1 MNTRIGVKTVSAF
14 GVRLFIGVLL
24 FFGLALVSDSQVAPA
39 GGKLKGG
46 IRPDRVTYTTFRPG
60 NWDIYLFHKAGQTP
74 ERLTTDPGL
83 DYDPVMSRDG
93 RWVIFCS
100 ERSGNPRLYVLDLQ
114 RRGEPRLL
122 IDNDRDSMEDQ
133 AALSP
138 DGKWIAFVS
147 TASGNADI
155 YLLPFRPDKTTP
167 IKSAKNLTHH
177 PAGDFRPSFSP
188 DGRRLAFSSDRDLP
202 VKALSPITRL
212 RSSDIYVLDLANE
225 HLERLTDAPGWDGSP
240 AWSDDGKSIVFYS
253 QRGLNPTFRDPEARI
268 WIMNADG
275 SNQRVLTPNESLAI
289 SPECL
294 PDGRILYSRKTKEG
308 QWQIVSV
315 DRNGANERIE
325 SDVSN
330 NMSSKSANRYWKPA
344 RGATTGEFVAHGD
357 GPIDAG
363 IPVGPYRSPF
373 LVEGAPFRRRLPDR
387 EIDLYPLRLFTA
399 LLNPTRDILL
409 MTNAPGGTNVLVS
422 TIDGRSQRKLFQD
435 ESTQSSRTGLSW
447 SKDGEWI
454 AFTRG
459 GWRRPDSESSIWKM
473 RSDGS
478 ELQNLSR
485 ESPSHD
491 GYPSFSGDGRLIVF
505 RSGRSGHF
513 DLYLMN
519 ADGTNIR
526 QLTADPAN
534 KIFPVFSPNN
544 TQIAFVSDRG
554 QEDAGLF
561 NVYLMDLN
569 EDATPAK
576 IRQVTDNHVQNGHLA
591 YSYDGK
597 WLLFSSEQGG
607 INDEEPLVEAV
618 VFSAQSYGEIYA
630 YRIADGMLIRLTHNK
645 WEEGVSSWEA
655 PLK

>member
-1 MNTRIGVKTVSAF
+1 
-14 GVRLFIGVLL
+14 
-24 FFGLALVSDSQVAPA
+24 
-39 GGKLKGG
+39 
-46 IRPDRVTYTTFRPG
+46 VTYTTFRPG
-60 NWDIYLFHKAGQTP
+60 NWDIYLFHKSGQTP

-93 RWVIFCS
+93 RWVVFCS
-100 ERSGNPRLYVLDLQ
+100 ERSGNPRLYVLDVQ

-138 DGKWIAFVS
+138 NGKWIAFVS

-188 DGRRLAFSSDRDLP
+188 DGRKLAFSSDRDLA
-202 VKALSPITRL
+202 VNALNPITRL

-240 AWSDDGKSIVFYS
+240 AWSDDGMSIAFYS
-253 QRGLNPTFRDPEARI
+253 QRGLNPTFRDPQARI

-289 SPECL
+289 SPEWL
-294 PDGRILYSRKTKEG
+294 PNGRVLYSRKAKEG
-308 QWQIVSV
+308 LWQIVSV

-325 SDVSN
+325 SDVST
-330 NMSSKSANRYWKPA
+330 NRYWKPA

-357 GPIDAG
+357 GPVDPG
-363 IPVGPYRSPF
+363 IPRGQTGITAQTGSL
-373 LVEGAPFRRRLPDR
+373 LVEGAPFRKRLPDR

-399 LLNPTRDILL
+399 LLNPTRDMLL
-409 MTNAPGGTNVLVS
+409 LTNPPGGTNFLVS
-422 TIDGRSQRKLFQD
+422 TIDGRNQQKLFQY
-435 ESTQSSRTGLSW
+435 ESTQNAFAGLSW

-459 GWRRPDSESSIWKM
+459 GWRNPDSQGSIWKM

-491 GYPSFSGDGRLIVF
+491 SYPSFSGDGRLIVF

-513 DLYLMN
+513 DLYVMN
-519 ADGTNIR
+519 ANGTNIR
-526 QLTADPAN
+526 QVTADPAN
-534 KIFPVFSPNN
+534 KVFPVFSPNN
-544 TQIAFVSDRG
+544 RQIAFVSDRG

-569 EDATPAK
+569 EDTTPAK

>member
-1 MNTRIGVKTVSAF
+1 MNTRVGVKTVSTF
-14 GVRLFIGVLL
+14 GIPLFIRVLL
-24 FFGLALVSDSQVAPA
+24 FFCLALISESQVVPA
-39 GGKLKGG
+39 GGKLRGG
-46 IRPDRVTYTTFRPG
+46 IRRDRVTYTTFRPG

-93 RWVIFCS
+93 RWVVFCS
-100 ERSGNPRLYVLDLQ
+100 ERSGNPRLYVLDVQ
-114 RRGEPRLL
+114 HRGEPRLL

-188 DGRRLAFSSDRDLP
+188 DGRKLAFSSDRDLP
-202 VKALSPITRL
+202 VNVLNPITRL
-212 RSSDIYVLDLANE
+212 RSGDIYVLDLANE
-225 HLERLTDAPGWDGSP
+225 QLKRLTDAPGWDGSP

-253 QRGLNPTFRDPEARI
+253 QRGLNPTFREPQARI
-268 WIMNADG
+268 WIMNTDG

-294 PDGRILYSRKTKEG
+294 PDGRVLYSRTTKEG
-308 QWQIVSV
+308 SWQIVSV
-315 DRNGANERIE
+315 DGNGADERIE
-325 SDVSN
+325 SDA
-330 NMSSKSANRYWKPA
+330 SKNRYWKPA
-344 RGATTGEFVAHGD
+344 RGATTGEFLAHGEGPVD
-357 GPIDAG
+357 PGVPVGRETRKAQAGPI
-363 IPVGPYRSPF
+363 

-399 LLNPTRDILL
+399 LLSPTRDILL
-409 MTNAPGGTNVLVS
+409 QTNPAGGTDVLVS
-422 TIDGRSQRKLFQD
+422 TIDGRNQQKLFQY
-435 ESTQSSRTGLSW
+435 ESTQSSFAGLSW

-454 AFTRG
+454 AYTRG
-459 GWRRPDSESSIWKM
+459 GWRTPDSQASIWKM

-478 ELQNLSR
+478 EDQNLSR
-485 ESPSHD
+485 DTPSHD
-491 GYPSFSGDGRLIVF
+491 SYPSFSGDGKLIVF
-505 RSGRSGHF
+505 RSGRNGHF
-513 DLYLMN
+513 DLYVMN
-519 ADGTNIR
+519 SDGTNIR

-534 KIFPVFSPNN
+534 EIFPVFSPNN
-544 TQIAFVSDRG
+544 KQIAFVSDRG

-561 NVYLMDLN
+561 NVYLMDLH
-569 EDATPAK
+569 EDLTPAK
-576 IRQVTDNHVQNGHLA
+576 IRQVTNNHVQNGHLA

-618 VFSAQSYGEIYA
+618 VFSPESYGEMYA
-630 YRIADGMLIRLTHNK
+630 YRIADATLIRLTHNK